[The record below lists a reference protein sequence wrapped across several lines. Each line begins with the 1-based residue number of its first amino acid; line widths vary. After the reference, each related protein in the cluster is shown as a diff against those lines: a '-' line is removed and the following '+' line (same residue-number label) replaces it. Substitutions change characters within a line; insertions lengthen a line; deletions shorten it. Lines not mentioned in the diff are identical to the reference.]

1 MAPEANAMDDPANP
15 PVDEAQRNLER
26 RALRNVR
33 SLVDNLQNRDRIDG
47 RRSLRLL
54 AALLAVTALVVGL
67 GYAVVRIVSGP
78 AATREITTPLPKP
91 AEGPRVT
98 PR

>member
-1 MAPEANAMDDPANP
+1 MAPETNAVDDPARSP
-15 PVDEAQRNLER
+15 DEAQRNLER

-33 SLVDNLQNRDRIDG
+33 SLVDNLEHRDRIDG
-47 RRSLRLL
+47 RRSVRLL
-54 AALLAVTALVVGL
+54 AAVLAATALAVGL
-67 GYAVVRIVSGP
+67 GYAAVRILSGP
-78 AATREITTPLPKP
+78 AATREITTTVPKP